1 MPTLNKWGERA
12 VNIVAIGAMLT
23 LFVNIADSRYAIA
36 DDLKKLKADLHARDV
51 LEVEDKIAI
60 LEDDLYIIQQHDI
73 LTNREKAKI
82 SRLENRKQKYLRRL
96 QSIKSLD
103 NR

>member
-60 LEDDLYIIQQHDI
+60 FL
-73 LTNREKAKI
+73 
-82 SRLENRKQKYLRRL
+82 LENISKEFKL
-96 QSIKSLD
+96 IKLD
-103 NR
+103 YQNDQIIISTS